1 MYYIEFE
8 WDHGNEFKIRQRASL
23 EEVESA
29 FYDHKRKTTK
39 TYFNRYQM
47 LARASSGRYLFIV
60 FQRKAGSIIRIIS
73 VRDVVWQERKRYR
86 KKWLKL
92 QEKEKK

>member
-8 WDHGNEFKIRQRASL
+8 WDGGNEFKIRQRASL

-29 FYDHKRKTTK
+29 FYDTNKKISK

-47 LARASSGRYLFIV
+47 LSRTSAGRYLFIV
-60 FQRKAGSIIRIIS
+60 YQRKAGGIIRVLS
-73 VRDVVWQERKRYR
+73 VRDMTYRNRRNYKRK
-86 KKWLKL
+86 
-92 QEKEKK
+92 